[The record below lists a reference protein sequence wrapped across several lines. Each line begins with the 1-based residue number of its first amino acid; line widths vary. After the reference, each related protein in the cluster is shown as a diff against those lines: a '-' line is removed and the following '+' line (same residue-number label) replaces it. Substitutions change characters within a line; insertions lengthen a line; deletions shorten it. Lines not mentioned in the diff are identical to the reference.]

1 MTKKA
6 EYIDTSRLRSIVRA
20 CIASQGAHG
29 ATCDDVEQME
39 GMLHQTASA
48 RIRELF
54 LRGAIHNSNR
64 HRDTRSGRP
73 AIVWVAARVH

>member
-20 CIASQGAHG
+20 RIAAHGVQG
-29 ATCDDVEQME
+29 ATCDEVEALE

-54 LRGAIHNSNR
+54 LRSAICDSGKQRN
-64 HRDTRSGRP
+64 TRSGRP
-73 AIVWVAARVH
+73 AIVWVAARVR